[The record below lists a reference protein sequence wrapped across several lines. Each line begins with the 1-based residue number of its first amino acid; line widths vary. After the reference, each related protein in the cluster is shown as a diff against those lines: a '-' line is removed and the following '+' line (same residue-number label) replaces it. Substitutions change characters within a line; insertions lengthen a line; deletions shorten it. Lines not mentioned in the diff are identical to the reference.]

1 MTRIAI
7 NGMGR
12 MGKLVLR
19 ALIEERWPGELVLL
33 NDPVGDTA
41 QHAQLLEFDS
51 VHGRWRAEFEHDA
64 ESLTVNGCRMRMT
77 HQRRIEDLP
86 LAELGID
93 IVVDCTGVFKRSE
106 ERRGGKEWV
115 SKGRYRWS
123 PDH

>member
-1 MTRIAI
+1 MTRSAI

-93 IVVDCTGVFKRSE
+93 IVVDCTGMFKRSE

>member
-93 IVVDCTGVFKRSE
+93 IVVDCTGVFKNPRSE
-106 ERRGGKEWV
+106 EHKSELQSQMRTSYTV
-115 SKGRYRWS
+115 
-123 PDH
+123 